1 MEDGMRGCVFVDGE
15 NFRHSIVELFPSF
28 NEADYLP
35 NGDWAKLFDWIVEK
49 FIEGEGN
56 RIRTYWY
63 VIITGRMSR
72 AGCRG

>member
-1 MEDGMRGCVFVDGE
+1 MRVCVFVDGE

-49 FIEGEGN
+49 SIEGEGN